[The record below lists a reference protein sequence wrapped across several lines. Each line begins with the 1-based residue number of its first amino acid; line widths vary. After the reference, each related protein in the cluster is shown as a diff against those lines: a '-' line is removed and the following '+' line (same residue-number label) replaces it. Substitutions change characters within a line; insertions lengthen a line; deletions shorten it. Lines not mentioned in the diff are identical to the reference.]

1 MPTARRVLLCLSAA
15 VLPLLVP
22 SRALDL
28 TEDNFNRHVYERK
41 GGGHSFVKFYAPW
54 CQHCKKLAPT
64 WKAVEKVYPKS
75 AGLLVGS
82 VDCSDGP
89 KGRNPLC
96 DKHKAMSLPT
106 LMYFHSD
113 KKKGTSYDGNRTEDD
128 LLAFAA
134 ELNSTCS
141 LTERDECTDE
151 QAASI
156 EEYDAL
162 DEAKLKEKVSEL
174 SSAAEMARMKMM
186 MVQMQMQQTY
196 QDKKL
201 GKVIDPAPRLRPRF
215 RATRAGVPSRLTRAP
230 VEPALS
236 LTCAPAMT
244 LHARHRRRRIRR

>member
-1 MPTARRVLLCLSAA
+1 MLRRALLCLSVAL
-15 VLPLLVP
+15 LPLLVS

-64 WKAVEKVYPKS
+64 WKAVEKMYPKS
-75 AGLLVGS
+75 VGLLVGS

-96 DKHKAMSLPT
+96 DTHKAMSLPT

-113 KKKGTSYDGNRTEDD
+113 KKKGTPYDGNRTEED

-151 QAASI
+151 KTASI

-174 SSAAEMARMKMM
+174 SSASEMARMKMM
-186 MVQMQMQQTY
+186 MVQMQMQQTH

-201 GKVIDPAPRLRPRF
+201 SKV
-215 RATRAGVPSRLTRAP
+215 
-230 VEPALS
+230 
-236 LTCAPAMT
+236 
-244 LHARHRRRRIRR
+244 